1 MNIIIQGAYTFPN
14 TVKKY
19 INDPLVPVAYE
30 VKVVQN
36 IPLQEDEIE
45 EKSIDLSEVAAGTM
59 SRKAYMQKW
68 RGLTDDEVQEE
79 LEQMALEKQ
88 YIDEVAMPMP
98 NQQDQQE
105 STEEADTEEPIED
118 EPIEDIDVVE
128 EDE

>member
-1 MNIIIQGAYTFPN
+1 
-14 TVKKY
+14 
-19 INDPLVPVAYE
+19 
-30 VKVVQN
+30 
-36 IPLQEDEIE
+36 
-45 EKSIDLSEVAAGTM
+45 M
-59 SRKAYMQKW
+59 SREAYMKKW

-105 STEEADTEEPIED
+105 SFEEPIED
-118 EPIEDIDVVE
+118 EPIEDIDAVE

>member
-1 MNIIIQGAYTFPN
+1 M
-14 TVKKY
+14 
-19 INDPLVPVAYE
+19 VPVAYE
-30 VKVVQN
+30 VKVIQN

-98 NQQDQQE
+98 NQQNQQE
-105 STEEADTEEPIED
+105 SAEEIDTEEPIED